1 MYKKSLAYPHL
12 LWMTLFVVVPIVLV
26 FAYSIT
32 VVPIDGEAY
41 ISAEH
46 YKNFFDITY
55 MKIFFNS
62 LWIALV
68 SSIYCLILGYPAAM
82 ILANRDKQCIR
93 AGKKTSGLLMLFV
106 MPMWMN
112 MMLRTYSWLTILEK
126 NGLLNQLMRFFH
138 LPDINLLYTESAVIL
153 GMVYDF
159 LPFMILPIYSV
170 LVKIDDSL
178 TEAAQDLGA
187 NWFKVFTR
195 VTFPLSIPG
204 IISGFTMVFLP
215 AITTF
220 YISNIFGGGKVVLI
234 GNVIQERFLVA
245 DDWNFGS
252 AMSIVM
258 MILVFISMKLVNMFE
273 KRGGTPPAK

>member
-126 NGLLNQLMRFFH
+126 NGLRDQVYIATKLPHYLIRDLDGLEKMFQTQLKRLRTDH
-138 LPDINLLYTESAVIL
+138 
-153 GMVYDF
+153 
-159 LPFMILPIYSV
+159 
-170 LVKIDDSL
+170 ID
-178 TEAAQDLGA
+178 
-187 NWFKVFTR
+187 
-195 VTFPLSIPG
+195 
-204 IISGFTMVFLP
+204 
-215 AITTF
+215 
-220 YISNIFGGGKVVLI
+220 
-234 GNVIQERFLVA
+234 
-245 DDWNFGS
+245 
-252 AMSIVM
+252 
-258 MILVFISMKLVNMFE
+258 
-273 KRGGTPPAK
+273 

>member
-1 MYKKSLAYPHL
+1 MKLRLSRKNLCIPYAMFLV
-12 LWMTLFVVVPIVLV
+12 LFVIAPIFIMLYYAFTDVDGKFTFSNFALIFSDVTVLSAALASV
-26 FAYSIT
+26 SIALIT
-32 VVPIDGEAY
+32 TLLCLLIGYPVAY
-41 ISAEH
+41 I
-46 YKNFFDITY
+46 
-55 MKIFFNS
+55 
-62 LWIALV
+62 
-68 SSIYCLILGYPAAM
+68 
-82 ILANRDKQCIR
+82 LAR
-93 AGKKTSGLLMLFV
+93 SGLKHERTLLLLFIL
-106 MPMWMN
+106 PMWINFVLRMN
-112 MMLRTYSWLTILEK
+112 ALKEFLHIINILDK
-126 NGLLNQLMRFFH
+126 SPYVN
-138 LPDINLLYTESAVIL
+138 TVI

-187 NWFKVFTR
+187 NWFRVFTK

-215 AITTF
+215 AVTTF
-220 YISNIFGGGKVVLI
+220 YISNIFGGGKVILI

-258 MILVFISMKLVNMFE
+258 MVLVFISMKIMNLFE
-273 KRGGTPPAK
+273 KRGINPSAR